1 MTSRVDY
8 FWKNKLLTLTSHVG
22 LDMSQ
27 CLLKAHP
34 PQNVAHF
41 KSSQTIE
48 PIRVTHFELSQSLAV
63 FFCNCDVVINLRFFS
78 DEGPCKDE
86 ALSNKPKEP
95 IFFLIFDPDSSN
107 NEKCCIL
114 LDQVRVCI

>member
-27 CLLKAHP
+27 CLLKAHL

-48 PIRVTHFELSQSLAV
+48 PIKVTHFELSQSLAV
-63 FFCNCDVVINLRFFS
+63 VFFVIVTSLIYFFS

-95 IFFLIFDPDSSN
+95 IFFLIFGPDSSN